1 MRRRELIILLG
12 GAVLIWPLAT
22 RAQQKSMPVIGFLNG
37 TSPGAAAP
45 FVAALRHYRQQ
56 AVGDVSPHI
65 REARRRAALASAVEG
80 GGQKI
85 GDDLFGERRGID
97 KRRVL
102 PAGFGDKRHN
112 RPGPPGEIE
121 VVAGRGLG
129 RAGEGDPSDAR
140 IGGQR
145 REPRPSP
152 GYPLSRGNAAG

>member
-1 MRRRELIILLG
+1 
-12 GAVLIWPLAT
+12 
-22 RAQQKSMPVIGFLNG
+22 MPVIGFRNG
-37 TSPGAAAP
+37 TSPRAAAP
-45 FVAALRHYRQQ
+45 FVAAFHQHRQQ

-97 KRRVL
+97 EHRVL
-102 PAGFGDKRHN
+102 PAGFGDERHN

-121 VVAGRGLG
+121 VVPARGLG
-129 RAGEGDPSDAR
+129 RAGSGDPSDAR

-145 REPRPSP
+145 RGPRPARMLTESWLC
-152 GYPLSRGNAAG
+152 GWLTPLSFQRYTRASAFDRTRVRW

>member
-1 MRRRELIILLG
+1 
-12 GAVLIWPLAT
+12 
-22 RAQQKSMPVIGFLNG
+22 MPVIGFLNG

-45 FVAALRHYRQQ
+45 FVAALRQHRQQ

-97 KRRVL
+97 EHRVL
-102 PAGFGDKRHN
+102 PAGFGDKRHT

-121 VVAGRGLG
+121 VVPPRGLG
-129 RAGEGDPSDAR
+129 RAGEGDPSGAR

-145 REPRPSP
+145 RRASP
-152 GYPLSRGNAAG
+152 IARMPTESWLCGWLTPLSFQRYGRVSVFDKMRVRW

>member
-1 MRRRELIILLG
+1 MRRRELLLLG
-12 GAVLIWPLAT
+12 GAMTAARTL
-22 RAQQKSMPVIGFLNG
+22 RAQQKAMPVIGFLG
-37 TSPGAAAP
+37 STSPGAAAP

-56 AVGDVSPHI
+56 AVGDVSLHI

-121 VVAGRGLG
+121 VVPARGLG
-129 RAGEGDPSDAR
+129 RAGSGDPSDAR

-145 REPRPSP
+145 RGPRPSP
-152 GYPLSRGNAAG
+152 GCPLGRGYAAG